1 MTPVFLSKE
10 CSSCHTV
17 YIDLGG
23 GGVLPIMGYTGRLHL
38 KGEPFSGF
46 RYSEREGISL
56 VEVYKRLGNSNPL
69 FYSVRGLERACK
81 GKKLIEMIFFAAG
94 ERGAYKRG

>member
-1 MTPVFLSKE
+1 M
-10 CSSCHTV
+10 
-17 YIDLGG
+17 YIDLGRG

-56 VEVYKRLGNSNPL
+56 VEIYKRLGNSNPL
-69 FYSVRGLERACK
+69 FHSVRGLL
-81 GKKLIEMIFFAAG
+81 KLINNSL
-94 ERGAYKRG
+94 RKYKGN